1 MRRSIA
7 VKSTMLPNIM
17 VIGAT
22 IGLMAIGVLA
32 GTIYEGATLWGALL
46 FVLPMA
52 LFFVP
57 DTEAGKCV
65 LVCLGKAFPFL
76 TLALFLMIP
85 YEDINW
91 LRSGLSIPLFGI
103 AIAFLT
109 FEGKGKGVLWVFG
122 EILFA
127 FLFVVTLYHRSNS
140 CYIAFTHAI
149 VALIVLTAGSVTKW
163 IDEDLRWIPTGI
175 VMTIPAG
182 ISLPLSA
189 TPYSEYIADLFVSP
203 FPVVFLDGG
212 YPYPDYICE
221 HLRRMAFLGSTPLP
235 DPQRFST
242 RFALTYESR
251 ILVIL
256 GHRIGWAVFV
266 LVGLLL
272 AVLTVGL
279 VLSSM
284 RRRKGLGNLFPYAA
298 IGAIVFPILLL
309 FLTNLGILDAKTV
322 TVPLLTRN
330 FTTNLAS
337 VILLRLSIAYKPDPE
352 CYVTPSKS
360 SLLDTEDDE
369 DSESGGPIATEGVG
383 KLHVFTIP
391 ENKYID
397 VILKA
402 FGGQIVVPFQHDLRD
417 SLQDRA
423 LLYSTYSGDLAD
435 VLSIFSQLKLLG
447 DTHFIKVS
455 VSEESIISRLML
467 AVERVTEALSNQ
479 QKVDY
484 SVGIDEDVPQDSISI
499 QIVSTKENDT

>member
-1 MRRSIA
+1 M
-7 VKSTMLPNIM
+7 KSTMLPNIM

-57 DTEAGKCV
+57 DTEEGKCV
-65 LVCLGKAFPFL
+65 LVCLGKVLPFL
-76 TLALFLMIP
+76 ALAFFLMIP
-85 YEDINW
+85 YEDISW
-91 LRSGLSIPLFGI
+91 LHSGLSIPLFGI

-122 EILFA
+122 EILFV

-149 VALIVLTAGSVTKW
+149 VALVVLTAGSVTKW
-163 IDEDLRWIPTGI
+163 IDKDLRWIPTGI
-175 VMTIPAG
+175 VMTIPVG
-182 ISLPLSA
+182 ISLPLLA
-189 TPYSEYIADLFVSP
+189 TPYSEYIADLFASP
-203 FPVVFLDGG
+203 FPVIFLDGG

-221 HLRRMAFLGSTPLP
+221 HLRRMAFLESTPLS

-242 RFALTYESR
+242 RFASTYESR

-284 RRRKGLGNLFPYAA
+284 RRQKGLGRLFPYAA
-298 IGAIVFPILLL
+298 ISAIVFPILLL
-309 FLTNLGILDAKTV
+309 FLTNLGIFDAKTV
-322 TVPLLTRN
+322 TVPLLTGN
-330 FTTNLAS
+330 FTTNITA
-337 VILLRLSIAYKPDPE
+337 VILLRLSITYKPDPE
-352 CYVTPSKS
+352 CYATPSKIS
-360 SLLDTEDDE
+360 RLLDTEDDE
-369 DSESGGPIATEGVG
+369 VSESSSPIVTEGVG
-383 KLHVFTIP
+383 KLHVFPIP
-391 ENKYID
+391 KNKYID
-397 VILKA
+397 VVLEA
-402 FGGQIVVPFQHDLRD
+402 FSGQIVVPFQHDLRD
-417 SLQDRA
+417 SLKDRA
-423 LLYSTYSGDLAD
+423 LLYSTYSGDVAD